1 MKSDQI
7 ATEVAQYAPSVLSMI
22 IAVEQSAHQLTGK
35 TKAQIVADS
44 ILAGAQ
50 ELTAVPNPKVAS
62 MFAMISMFVGILNAT
77 KVFNHGASPNSS
89 AAKVNGAKP
98 VEPGK
103 VAAVPDRRFTVDDG
117 DGPPLA

>member
-1 MKSDQI
+1 MNQI

-89 AAKVNGAKP
+89 AAKANGAKP

-103 VAAVPDRRFTVDDG
+103 VAGAPDMRFTLEDRTG
-117 DGPPLA
+117 TPLA